1 MAQRLTLPVCF
12 LWMLLLSACATGH
25 KASPQQDDG
34 KAHYLLGASALAENN
49 PTKALQELLL
59 AEKVD
64 PRDADTQSALAQAY
78 LQKGAY
84 EQSEQHYKKAIELS
98 DGAPQYY
105 NNLGA
110 LYLTAERYD
119 DSIAAFRKAA
129 DNLLFPSPEVAWT
142 GIGYAYFQKHDYA
155 AAERYY
161 KKARELNPRY
171 TQALFRLG
179 ELYYGQDRPVEA
191 VEAFARVVEMAPRM
205 AEGHYW
211 LGLAS
216 MKTRDNARARRAFQ
230 ETIKLAPDSEQA
242 RLSRNYLKVLQ

>member
-1 MAQRLTLPVCF
+1 MTPRLATCRVPQLWPKTTRPRPFRNFCWPRRRIRVMPKFSRDLPRLTCKRVPTTLPN
-12 LWMLLLSACATGH
+12 STTRTRSG
-25 KASPQQDDG
+25 
-34 KAHYLLGASALAENN
+34 
-49 PTKALQELLL
+49 
-59 AEKVD
+59 
-64 PRDADTQSALAQAY
+64 
-78 LQKGAY
+78 
-84 EQSEQHYKKAIELS
+84 LS

-129 DNLLFPSPEVAWT
+129 ENLLFASPEVAWA
-142 GIGYAYFQKHDYA
+142 GVGYAYFQKHDYA

-191 VEAFARVVEMAPRM
+191 VEAFEPGR
-205 AEGHYW
+205 
-211 LGLAS
+211 
-216 MKTRDNARARRAFQ
+216 
-230 ETIKLAPDSEQA
+230 
-242 RLSRNYLKVLQ
+242 